1 VILLATRGPLSIFL
15 FTSSSFIAHRMW
27 DGGGAEWGG
36 GQLVVK
42 DTSRHSGHK
51 LEHWKEEFEFYGFT
65 RSLPIL
71 ECHFYCQ
78 TLSHENLWEEII
90 NRCFCY

>member
-1 VILLATRGPLSIFL
+1 
-15 FTSSSFIAHRMW
+15 MW
-27 DGGGAEWGG
+27 DEGGGGTEGGVG

-42 DTSRHSGHK
+42 DTSRHSGRK

-65 RSLPIL
+65 RSLPIS

-78 TLSHENLWEEII
+78 TLSHENLWQEII
-90 NRCFCY
+90 NGYFCY